1 MAGESDNI
9 DISIMRVLQED
20 GRATNAKI
28 ARDVGVS
35 EETVR
40 RRVGR
45 LRQNQQIH
53 IVGIPD
59 PAKLG
64 FLSLGLIGLHVDPDK
79 VDEVSDAL
87 AAFDEINRVVITIGS
102 FDVFAWVTAR
112 TQDALNDFLRTRIGQ
127 IAGVQRTET
136 FVELVN
142 KKRTHGVQI

>member
-1 MAGESDNI
+1 MTGELDSTDV
-9 DISIMRVLQED
+9 SIIRALQDDARV
-20 GRATNAKI
+20 TNAQI

-59 PAKLG
+59 PTKLG
-64 FLSLGLIGLHVDPDK
+64 FESQGLVALQVDPDK

-87 AAFDEINRVVITIGS
+87 AAIDEVTKVVITTGF
-102 FDVFAWVTAR
+102 FDVFAWTTLRSTLSGSTWRAIPLA
-112 TQDALNDFLRTRIGQ
+112 TQPQ
-127 IAGVQRTET
+127 I
-136 FVELVN
+136 
-142 KKRTHGVQI
+142 